1 VDAFA
6 YQMTLANTNSDRLDA
21 AARCR
26 RTPPIL
32 LWKDEAVLRQF
43 APSRL
48 AQSRLAQSRLA
59 RLFTRFAAGTV
70 VSTACSQL
78 TLVLLFGILETSA
91 SVSGGA
97 AFLAGA
103 IPNFLIHRF
112 WTWRRSGPVMMRR
125 ELLPY
130 LAVITLSGLVAIGI
144 TTGVD
149 RVLNGTI
156 DDHAVHTAVLAI
168 TFIIS
173 YLPLFVLK
181 FALLDRLVFGCADRG
196 LSQRS
201 DPRRLGR
208 QSDPRRHRAQ
218 DSRNQVPTSAR
229 A

>member
-1 VDAFA
+1 
-6 YQMTLANTNSDRLDA
+6 MTPASTNSGHLGT
-21 AARCR
+21 AARHR
-26 RTPPIL
+26 RTAPIL
-32 LWKDEAVLRQF
+32 LCEDEVVLRQ
-43 APSRL
+43 L
-48 AQSRLAQSRLA
+48 AQSRVAQSRVAQSRVVRSRVAQSRLA

-103 IPNFLIHRF
+103 VPNFLIHRF
-112 WTWRRSGPVMMRR
+112 WTWRRSGPVRMRR

-130 LAVITLSGLVAIGI
+130 LAVITFNGLVAIGI

-149 RVLNGTI
+149 RLVSGTI
-156 DDHAVHTAVLAI
+156 EDHAVRTAVLAV
-168 TFIIS
+168 TFTIS

-181 FALLDRLVFGCADRG
+181 FALLDRLVFGCSDDNDR
-196 LSQRS
+196 RAA
-201 DPRRLGR
+201 RR
-208 QSDPRRHRAQ
+208 RRVQ
-218 DSRNQVPTSAR
+218 DSRDQVPTSAR

>member
-1 VDAFA
+1 
-6 YQMTLANTNSDRLDA
+6 MTPASTNSGHLGTATRH
-21 AARCR
+21 R
-26 RTPPIL
+26 RTTPIL
-32 LWKDEAVLRQF
+32 LCEDEVVLRQL
-43 APSRL
+43 ARSRV
-48 AQSRLAQSRLA
+48 AQSRVTQSRLA

-103 IPNFLIHRF
+103 VPNFLIHRF
-112 WTWRRSGPVMMRR
+112 WTWRRSGPVRMRR

-130 LAVITLSGLVAIGI
+130 LAVITFNGLVAVGI

-149 RVLNGTI
+149 RLVSGTI
-156 DDHAVHTAVLAI
+156 ADHAVRTAVLAV
-168 TFIIS
+168 TFTIS

-181 FALLDRLVFGCADRG
+181 FALLDRLVFGCSDDNDR
-196 LSQRS
+196 RAA
-201 DPRRLGR
+201 RRR
-208 QSDPRRHRAQ
+208 RAQ
-218 DSRNQVPTSAR
+218 DSRDQVPTSAR